1 MAAIRITRRMIIL
14 AGCYLSMR
22 LEDLVRATVRA

>member
-1 MAAIRITRRMIIL
+1 MAAIRITRLMIIL

-22 LEDLVRATVRA
+22 LEELARATLRA